1 MPFPKQINA
10 SLFTLM
16 IKMQG
21 IYWIIDEW
29 ETSFRWTINE
39 WPWWIRSLNQT
50 SNVNDKISE
59 LDPKDIP
66 NSSNSTYYCILRR
79 MLYLWLSKFNL
90 NKLQAC
96 NFLMNFKKNGLIP
109 PSKLFLI
116 CRQWMN
122 LRTCVFYYALLI
134 TKLLQVNIGMCFSL
148 NVIM

>member
-1 MPFPKQINA
+1 MPFPKQVNA

-21 IYWIIDEW
+21 IYWIIGEW

-59 LDPKDIP
+59 LYPTDIP
-66 NSSNSTYYCILRR
+66 NSSNSIYHCIFEPPRSIQ
-79 MLYLWLSKFNL
+79 SKQIASLPFSNE
-90 NKLQAC
+90 LQ
-96 NFLMNFKKNGLIP
+96 KNGLIP
-109 PSKLFLI
+109 SSKLFLI
-116 CRQWMN
+116 CRQWMS

-134 TKLLQVNIGMCFSL
+134 IKLLQVNIGMCFSL

>member
-1 MPFPKQINA
+1 MITFYKSSSKECKIANKIHRVATIWYLFITKNCNLFSMNVTVVMPFPKQINA

-59 LDPKDIP
+59 LDPTDIP
-66 NSSNSTYYCILRR
+66 NSSNSIYYCILRR
-79 MLYLWLSKFNL
+79 SWICYTFDCL
-90 NKLQAC
+90 NSIWTNCKLAI
-96 NFLMNFKKNGLIP
+96 F
-109 PSKLFLI
+109 
-116 CRQWMN
+116 
-122 LRTCVFYYALLI
+122 
-134 TKLLQVNIGMCFSL
+134 
-148 NVIM
+148 

>member
-1 MPFPKQINA
+1 MITFYKSSSKECKIANKIHRVVTISCLFITKNCNLFSMNVTVVMPFPKQINA

-59 LDPKDIP
+59 LDPTDIP
-66 NSSNSTYYCILRR
+66 NSSNSIYYCILRR
-79 MLYLWLSKFNL
+79 GELDMLYLWLSKFNL
-90 NKLQAC
+90 NKL
-96 NFLMNFKKNGLIP
+96 
-109 PSKLFLI
+109 
-116 CRQWMN
+116 
-122 LRTCVFYYALLI
+122 
-134 TKLLQVNIGMCFSL
+134 
-148 NVIM
+148 